1 MKTIG
6 IIPSRYESSRLP
18 GKPLVDING
27 KSMVQRVF
35 EQVSKSALDTVIVAT
50 DDDRIYQHVLSFG
63 GRAIMTS
70 KDHSN
75 GTERCAEVIEKL
87 EDDYDIA
94 INIQGDEPF
103 IHPEQINQVNSLC
116 KKEGVI
122 IGTLIKKIETI
133 EELLDPDAIKKVVV
147 NSQLEAIY
155 FSRSP
160 IPYLQ
165 GVNQANW
172 LEKQTYYKHIGI
184 YGFKTKTLKEV
195 VQLPPSINELAESL
209 EQLRWLDNG
218 LRINTEITEHES
230 PSVDTE
236 KDLDLARNFHP

>member
-1 MKTIG
+1 
-6 IIPSRYESSRLP
+6 
-18 GKPLVDING
+18 
-27 KSMVQRVF
+27 
-35 EQVSKSALDTVIVAT
+35 
-50 DDDRIYQHVLSFG
+50 
-63 GRAIMTS
+63 MTS

-116 KKEGVI
+116 KKEEVI

-165 GVNQANW
+165 GIKQANW

-218 LRINTEITEHES
+218 LRINTEITEYES